1 MNMVSPSNVSMES
14 RWRPAPYKPAIYTPR
29 SQPTGL
35 QGPRR
40 IGDGTTTAN
49 PLDSRVISFVANG
62 GGSIVSFMAMRVFQ
76 PGFWRYVAF
85 GTGMLTGLR
94 AMNDF
99 FQMTGV
105 GFVKSGAGA

>member
-1 MNMVSPSNVSMES
+1 MNMVSPSMVSLES
-14 RWRPAPYKPAIYTPR
+14 RFRPAPYRPPITTMRQQPA
-29 SQPTGL
+29 GL
-35 QGPRR
+35 LGPRR
-40 IGDGTTTAN
+40 MGDGTITAN
-49 PLDSRVISFVANG
+49 PLDSRVISFISNG

-85 GTGMLTGLR
+85 GTGLLTGLR

-105 GFVKSGAGA
+105 GVVKS

>member
-1 MNMVSPSNVSMES
+1 MNMVSPNTVSLDS
-14 RWRPAPYKPAIYTPR
+14 RWRPSPYRPPAQALRPQGTF
-29 SQPTGL
+29 GL
-35 QGPRR
+35 AAKR
-40 IGDGTTTAN
+40 IGEGPITTN

-85 GTGMLTGLR
+85 GTGLLTGLR

-105 GFVKSGAGA
+105 GVVKSAGS